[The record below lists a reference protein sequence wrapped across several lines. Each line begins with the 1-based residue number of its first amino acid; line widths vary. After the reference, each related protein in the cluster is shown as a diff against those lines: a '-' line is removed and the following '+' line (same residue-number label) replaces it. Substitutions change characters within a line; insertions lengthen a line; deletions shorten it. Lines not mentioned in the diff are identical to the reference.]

1 MTRNAGGRLLT
12 SKQVEKLDGDWDLI
26 QLVCKESEKAIN
38 LVQKSLRGQR
48 FHKKEIRKSLNLM
61 KKHHQQVK
69 HSFRQKST
77 VLKKLSPRAANY
89 VQSKL
94 KSYDGELEDITDYLN
109 KWPWHFVVGL
119 WHFGLRFERF
129 ASSYK
134 NFGLEV
140 RMYRDLVKNTTRLMT

>member
-1 MTRNAGGRLLT
+1 MT

-26 QLVCKESEKAIN
+26 QAVCKQSEKATI

-69 HSFRQKST
+69 LSFRKKST

-94 KSYDGELEDITDYLN
+94 KSFDDELEDITDYLN
-109 KWPWHFVVGL
+109 KWPWNFFEDL
-119 WHFGLRFERF
+119 WHFSLKFNGF

-140 RMYRDLVKNTTRLMT
+140 RMYRDLVKNTARLVDYSGN